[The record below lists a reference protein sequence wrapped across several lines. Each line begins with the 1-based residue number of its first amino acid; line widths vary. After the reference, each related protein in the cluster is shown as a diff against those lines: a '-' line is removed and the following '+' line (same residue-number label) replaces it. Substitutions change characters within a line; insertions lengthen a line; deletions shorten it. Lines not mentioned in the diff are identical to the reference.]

1 LQRHVLI
8 RVFRIDYE
16 DSSMPQAVEQMPTET
31 NKLNN
36 EFDYR
41 PVPPLAA
48 VTAVLGVISLLALIT
63 EFALPFALFGIVL
76 GILAKRQISRA
87 DGAYSGIWL
96 VRGGLVLCALCLC
109 VGSAFHAYVYAT
121 EVPEGYTRVS
131 FVTDISKKGF
141 SEIDGRQDYH
151 PEVKALD
158 GQKLFLKG
166 YIYPD
171 ERTDGIRQFILCK
184 DSGECCFGGKPA
196 LTDMIFINIPD
207 GVPPIKY
214 KEALFSV
221 AGEFMVAPD
230 LRRAGELRPAYR
242 IDASLVEE
250 ARKLY

>member
-1 LQRHVLI
+1 MSQT
-8 RVFRIDYE
+8 
-16 DSSMPQAVEQMPTET
+16 VEHMAAET
-31 NKLNN
+31 NGLNN

-63 EFALPFALFGIVL
+63 EFALPFALLGIVL
-76 GILAKRQISRA
+76 GIVAKRQFARSE
-87 DGAYSGIWL
+87 GAYSGIWL
-96 VRGGLVLCALCLC
+96 VRGGLAVCALCLAG
-109 VGSAFHAYVYAT
+109 GSAFHAYVYAT

-141 SEIDGRQDYH
+141 TEIEGRKDYH

-166 YIYPD
+166 YMYPD
-171 ERTDGIRQFILCK
+171 GRAEGIRQFILCK

-207 GVPPIKY
+207 GVPPANYYDGLI
-214 KEALFSV
+214 AV
-221 AGEFMVAPD
+221 AGNFQVAPD
-230 LRRAGELRPAYR
+230 LRRAGELKPAYR
-242 IDASLVEE
+242 IDASLCEA